1 MVQWLMSK
9 DIYRKLEQLG
19 KVSLSKHYQM
29 RQFLHSEISQAY
41 GIVNMPD
48 DPDLAIAAARGLCE
62 HILEPLTE
70 EFGPLIVR
78 SGYRSPRLN
87 AFGAKMGL
95 ACSSNE
101 KNRAYHCY
109 DLLDANGFM
118 GAAACIIIPSAL
130 GDGEPRFRDWRELAW
145 HLDET
150 LPYNRLVFFKS
161 GSFNIG
167 WKEANREASIF
178 SRTPNPHWLK
188 RAGTLSLPE
197 PSIDGI

>member
-1 MVQWLMSK
+1 MTRDLYW
-9 DIYRKLEQLG
+9 KLDRLG
-19 KVSLSKHYQM
+19 RVRLSKHFQM
-29 RQFLHSEISQAY
+29 RQFLHSEIAQAFN
-41 GIVNMPD
+41 IVNLPEN
-48 DPDLAIAAARGLCE
+48 PDLAIAAARGLCE

-109 DLLDANGFM
+109 DLLDEDGHM

-130 GDGEPRFRDWRELAW
+130 GGDVPRFTDWRELAW
-145 HLDET
+145 YINDN
-150 LPYNRLVFFKS
+150 LPYNRMAFFKS
-161 GSFNIG
+161 SSFNIG
-167 WKEANREASIF
+167 WKSANREASIF
-178 SRTPNPHWLK
+178 SRVPKPHWLK
-188 RAGTLSLPE
+188 RPGDLWS
-197 PSIDGI
+197 

>member
-1 MVQWLMSK
+1 MSK
-9 DIYRKLEQLG
+9 DIYWKLEQLG
-19 KVSLSKHYQM
+19 RVQLSKHYQM

-41 GIVNMPD
+41 GIMNMPNH
-48 DPDLAIAAARGLCE
+48 PDLAIEAARGLCE
-62 HILEPLTE
+62 NILEPLTE
-70 EFGPLIVR
+70 EFGPLIIR

-95 ACSSNE
+95 ACASNE

-109 DLLDANGFM
+109 DLLDADGFK

-130 GDGEPRFRDWRELAW
+130 GGDAPRFTNWRELAW
-145 HLDET
+145 HIDAT
-150 LPYNRLVFFKS
+150 LPYHRMAFFKS

-178 SRTPNPHWLK
+178 SRTPKPHWLK

-197 PSIDGI
+197 PSINGI